1 MEGNST
7 AGRSLAIAAGVV
19 LLSGTLG
26 VLFEDVLM
34 HGAAFALK
42 HYLTLVIVAGT
53 MMAGHLADQARRA
66 GHVISCCG
74 FALIFVAGT
83 GLVVYSSVGRQA
95 EKTMLS
101 SAEHDD
107 VMRQRLDLEASLAR
121 DRAAII
127 EKRAQADKECAS
139 GEGRRCLGVRSSVE
153 FYENSAKGTE
163 ARLALMAPA
172 KPVAPEAEQLGTI
185 AEALGYDKDRVRA
198 VAMLVAPFLT
208 TLFLEFGSIVSFGF
222 AFSPKRA
229 GAARRL
235 PTPAET
241 AQTSF
246 ASDGSEG
253 RWFAPDPP
261 NGSPNRGGGG
271 RFTKDEA
278 AADLVTRLALGERF
292 GSQDELRERYGVA
305 KSTMSDWLN
314 EWERSGIVPARTQS
328 GRCKSLAKA

>member
-7 AGRSLAIAAGVV
+7 TGRSLAIVAGIV
-19 LLSGTLG
+19 LLSGTLAI
-26 VLFEDVLM
+26 LFEDVVR
-34 HGAAFALK
+34 GAPFALK
-42 HYLTLVIVAGT
+42 HYLTLVVVAGT
-53 MMAGHLADQARRA
+53 MMAGHWADQSRRA
-66 GHVISCCG
+66 RHFISCTG

-107 VMRQRLDLEASLAR
+107 VMRQRLDLEGSLAR
-121 DRAAII
+121 DRQSIK
-127 EKRAQADKECAS
+127 EKRELADKECAS

-172 KPVAPEAEQLGTI
+172 KPVAPEAEQLGII
-185 AEALGYDKDRVRA
+185 AEALGYDKERVRA
-198 VAMLVAPFLT
+198 IAVLLAPFLT
-208 TLFLEFGSIVSFGF
+208 TLFLEFGTIVSFGF
-222 AFSPKRA
+222 AFSPKRKVVREVTKNL
-229 GAARRL
+229 G
-235 PTPAET
+235 TE
-241 AQTSF
+241 QTSF
-246 ASDGSEG
+246 AADGSEG

-261 NGSPNRGGGG
+261 NGSPNRGGG
-271 RFTKDEA
+271 RYTKDEA

-292 GSQDELRERYGVA
+292 ASQDELKERYGVA

-314 EWERSGIVPARTQS
+314 EWERSGLVPARTQS